1 MTDAAHAP
9 AQAPFVPPPQPG
21 LWTLLAPKWR
31 TALARVR
38 QERSGAGMR
47 LLLLALVGFGFWSA
61 VFGVAFRV
69 LKYFRGVP
77 DIGTLVATKL
87 LAVLLLAFLGVL
99 LLSNV
104 ITALSTYFLAKDL
117 DLVVSAP
124 VDWLRVYVA
133 KLGET
138 TVHSSWMVALVAIPI
153 FTAYGIVFDGGP
165 LYPLIVIA
173 ALIPYLVMPAIL
185 GVMLTLALVNIFPA
199 RRTRDLLT
207 LVAVGAAG
215 GVVLLLRLIRPEQLA
230 RPEGFRNLLDYFS
243 MLRGPTNPFLPS
255 EWAADMVMNWLLRV
269 GDPLPILLLWS
280 TAAVLGVVGSA
291 LHQRWYLAGYSKAQ
305 EGKDSFVRGGW
316 WERALIPLFRGA
328 DPARREFALK
338 DLRLF
343 FRDTTQWSQLILLA
357 VLLAVYVFNIRTL
370 QLFTGEQ
377 VPAFFVTLVVF
388 LNQGLAGF
396 VLAAIAARFIFP
408 AISLEGRELWLLKSS
423 PLDLRAMFWSKYF
436 IGTLPLMVV
445 ALVLTLVTNALL
457 HASTFIMLVS
467 VITICL
473 YTIAASALALG
484 LGALFPQ
491 FGTENAAQIPT
502 SFGGLVFM
510 MTSLSL
516 LAVVIVIEALPVANY
531 LRELAVGGTPGITT
545 QLLLSMGVVA
555 VLCGACTILPLRYG
569 LRRLQELEL

>member
-1 MTDAAHAP
+1 MSDARP
-9 AQAPFVPPPQPG
+9 ASVGAVTLSQPG
-21 LWTLLAPKWR
+21 IWTLLSPKWR

-61 VFGVAFRV
+61 VFGVSYRV

-77 DIGTLVATKL
+77 DIGVLVATKL

-104 ITALSTYFLAKDL
+104 ITALSTFFLAADL

-124 VDWLRVYVA
+124 VDWLRVYIA

-138 TVHSSWMVALVAIPI
+138 TVHSSWMVVLVALPI
-153 FTAYGIVFDGGP
+153 FTAYGLVFDGGL
-165 LYPLIVIA
+165 LYPLIVIS
-173 ALIPYLVMPAIL
+173 ALIPFLVMPAIL
-185 GVMLTLALVNIFPA
+185 GTMFTMFLVNIFPA
-199 RRTRDLLT
+199 RKTRDLLT
-207 LVAVGAAG
+207 LVAVGAVG

-243 MLRGPTNPFLPS
+243 MLQGPTNPFLPS
-255 EWAADMVMNWLLRV
+255 EWAADMVMNWLLRI

-280 TAAVLGVVGSA
+280 TAGVLGVLGAA
-291 LHQRWYLAGYSKAQ
+291 LHQRLYLAGYSKAQ
-305 EGKDSFVRGGW
+305 EGKDSFVRGGG
-316 WERALIPLFRGA
+316 WERLLAPFLRTAG
-328 DPARREFALK
+328 PARREFILK

-357 VLLAVYVFNIRTL
+357 VLLAVYVFNIQTL
-370 QLFTGEQ
+370 QLFSGEQ
-377 VPAFFVTLVVF
+377 VPTFFVTLVVF

-445 ALVLTLVTNALL
+445 ALSLTLVTNTLL
-457 HASTFIMLVS
+457 HASAFIMLVS
-467 VITICL
+467 VITISL
-473 YTIAASALALG
+473 FTVAASALALG

-510 MTSLSL
+510 MSSLSL
-516 LAVVIVIEALPVANY
+516 LALVIVIEAMPVASY
-531 LRELAVGGTPGITT
+531 LQALSVGQEPGLTT
-545 QLLLSMGVVA
+545 EVVLSMLVVTA
-555 VLCGACTILPLRYG
+555 LCAASTVLPLRIG

>member
-1 MTDAAHAP
+1 MSDARP
-9 AQAPFVPPPQPG
+9 ASVGAVTLSQPG
-21 LWTLLAPKWR
+21 IWTLLSPKWR

-61 VFGVAFRV
+61 VFGVSYRV

-77 DIGTLVATKL
+77 DIGVLVATKL

-104 ITALSTYFLAKDL
+104 ITALSTFFLAADL

-124 VDWLRVYVA
+124 VDWLRVYIA

-138 TVHSSWMVALVAIPI
+138 TVHSSWMVVLVALPI
-153 FTAYGIVFDGGP
+153 FTAYGLVFDGGL
-165 LYPLIVIA
+165 LYPLIVIS
-173 ALIPYLVMPAIL
+173 ALIPFLVMPAIL
-185 GVMLTLALVNIFPA
+185 GTMFTMFLVNIFPA
-199 RRTRDLLT
+199 RKTRDLLT

-243 MLRGPTNPFLPS
+243 MLQGPTNPFLPS
-255 EWAADMVMNWLLRV
+255 EWAADMVMNWLLRI

-280 TAAVLGVVGSA
+280 TAGVLGVLGAA
-291 LHQRWYLAGYSKAQ
+291 LHQRLYLAGYSKAQ
-305 EGKDSFVRGGW
+305 EGKDSFVRGGG
-316 WERALIPLFRGA
+316 WERLLAPFLRTAGA
-328 DPARREFALK
+328 ARREFILK

-357 VLLAVYVFNIRTL
+357 VLLAVYVFNIQTL
-370 QLFTGEQ
+370 QLFSGEQ
-377 VPAFFVTLVVF
+377 VPTFFVTLVVF

-408 AISLEGRELWLLKSS
+408 SISLEGRELWLLKSS

-445 ALVLTLVTNALL
+445 ALSLTLVTNTLL
-457 HASTFIMLVS
+457 HASAFIMLIS
-467 VITICL
+467 VITISL
-473 YTIAASALALG
+473 FTVAASALALG

-510 MTSLSL
+510 MSSLSL
-516 LAVVIVIEALPVANY
+516 LALVIVIEAMPVASY
-531 LRELAVGGTPGITT
+531 LQALSVGQEPGLTAEVV
-545 QLLLSMGVVA
+545 LSMLVVTA
-555 VLCGACTILPLRYG
+555 LCVASTVLPLRIG
-569 LRRLQELEL
+569 LKRLQELEL

>member
-1 MTDAAHAP
+1 MTEPSVAAPLP
-9 AQAPFVPPPQPG
+9 ALARPRQPG
-21 LWTLLAPKWR
+21 IWTLLSPKWR

-38 QERSGAGMR
+38 EERSGAGMR
-47 LLLLALVGFGFWSA
+47 MLLLALVGFGFWSA
-61 VFGVAFRV
+61 VFGVSYRV

-77 DIGTLVATKL
+77 EIGTLVATKL
-87 LAVLLLAFLGVL
+87 LGVLLLAFLGVL
-99 LLSNV
+99 LLSNI
-104 ITALSTYFLAKDL
+104 ITALSTFFLASDL

-124 VDWLRVYVA
+124 VDWLRVYLA

-153 FTAYGIVFDGGP
+153 FTAYGMVFDGGP
-165 LYPLIVIA
+165 FYPLVVVA
-173 ALIPYLVMPAIL
+173 ALIPFLVMPAVI
-185 GVMLTLALVNIFPA
+185 GTLVTLLLVNIFPA
-199 RRTRDLLT
+199 RKTRDLLT
-207 LVAVGAAG
+207 LVAVGAVG

-243 MLRGPTNPFLPS
+243 LLQAPTNPFLPS
-255 EWAADMVMNWLLRV
+255 EWAANMVMNWLQRI
-269 GDPLPILLLWS
+269 GDPLPILLLWT
-280 TAAVLGVVGSA
+280 TAGVLGVVGSG
-291 LHQRWYLAGYSKAQ
+291 LHQRLYLSGYSKAQ
-305 EGKDSFVRGGW
+305 EGKDSFVRGSA
-316 WERALIPLFRGA
+316 WERVLAPLLRTAGA
-328 DPARREFALK
+328 ARREFILK

-357 VLLAVYVFNIRTL
+357 VLLAVYVFNIQTL
-370 QLFTGEQ
+370 QLFSGEQ
-377 VPAFFVTLVVF
+377 VPIFFVTLVVF

-445 ALVLTLVTNALL
+445 ALTLTLVTNALL
-457 HASTFIMLVS
+457 EASPFIMLMS
-467 VITICL
+467 VITITL
-473 YTIAASALALG
+473 YTLAASAMALG
-484 LGALFPQ
+484 LGALFPH

-510 MTSLSL
+510 MSSLSL
-516 LAVVIVIEALPVANY
+516 LALVIVIEALPVASY
-531 LRELAVGGTPGITT
+531 LRALAAGRDPGISAE
-545 QLLLSMGVVA
+545 LVLCMAVVA
-555 VLCGACTILPLRYG
+555 ALCTAATIIPLRIG

>member
-1 MTDAAHAP
+1 MPERTVAAP
-9 AQAPFVPPPQPG
+9 AVDGPAPQPG
-21 LWTLLAPKWR
+21 LWTLLSPKWR

-47 LLLLALVGFGFWSA
+47 ILLLALVGFGFWSA
-61 VFGVAFRV
+61 VFGVSYRV

-77 DIGTLVATKL
+77 EIGVLVATKL
-87 LAVLLLAFLGVL
+87 LAVLLLAFLGIL
-99 LLSNV
+99 LLSNI
-104 ITALSTYFLAKDL
+104 ITALSTFFLASDL

-124 VDWLRVYVA
+124 VDWLRVYLA

-138 TVHSSWMVALVAIPI
+138 TVHSSWMVALVAVPI
-153 FTAYGIVFDGGP
+153 FTAYGMVFDGGL
-165 LYPLIVIA
+165 LYPLVVTA
-173 ALIPYLVMPAIL
+173 ALVPFLLMPAIL
-185 GVMLTLALVNIFPA
+185 GTMVTLLLVNIFPA
-199 RRTRDLLT
+199 RKTRDLLT
-207 LVAVGAAG
+207 LVAVGAVG

-243 MLRGPTNPFLPS
+243 LLQGPTNPFLPS
-255 EWAADMVMNWLLRV
+255 EWAADMVMNWLLRI

-280 TAAVLGVVGSA
+280 TAAALGVVGSA
-291 LHQRWYLAGYSKAQ
+291 LHQRLYLAGYSKAQ
-305 EGKDSFVRGGW
+305 EGKESFVRGGA
-316 WERALIPLFRGA
+316 WERVLAPLLRTAG
-328 DPARREFALK
+328 PARREFILK

-357 VLLAVYVFNIRTL
+357 VLLAVYVFNIQTL
-370 QLFTGEQ
+370 QLFSGEQ
-377 VPAFFVTLVVF
+377 VPVFFVTLVVF

-445 ALVLTLVTNALL
+445 ALTLTLVTNALL
-457 HASTFIMLVS
+457 EASTFIMLLS
-467 VITICL
+467 VITISL
-473 YTIAASALALG
+473 FTLAASALALG

-510 MTSLSL
+510 MSSLSL
-516 LAVVIVIEALPVANY
+516 LALVIIIEAMPVATY
-531 LRELAVGGTPGITT
+531 LRDLAAGGEGRLGIELA
-545 QLLLSMGVVA
+545 LSMAAVT
-555 VLCGACTILPLRYG
+555 VLCVVSTILPLRVG
-569 LRRLQELEL
+569 LRRLEELEL

>member
-1 MTDAAHAP
+1 MTEAAVRGSPGA
-9 AQAPFVPPPQPG
+9 APPQPR
-21 LWTLLAPKWR
+21 LWVLLSPKWR

-61 VFGVAFRV
+61 VFGVSYRV

-77 DIGTLVATKL
+77 DIGVLVATKL
-87 LAVLLLAFLGVL
+87 LAVLLLAFLGIL
-99 LLSNV
+99 LLSNI
-104 ITALSTYFLAKDL
+104 ITALSIFFLASDL
-117 DLVVSAP
+117 DLVVAAP
-124 VDWLRVYVA
+124 VDWLRVYLA

-138 TVHSSWMVALVAIPI
+138 TVHSSWMVALVAAPI
-153 FTAYGIVFDGGP
+153 FTAYGMVFDGGP
-165 LYPLIVIA
+165 LYPLVVIA
-173 ALIPYLVMPAIL
+173 ALVPFLLMPAIL
-185 GVMLTLALVNIFPA
+185 GTLLTLLLVNIFPA
-199 RRTRDLLT
+199 RKTRDLLT
-207 LVAVGAAG
+207 LIAVGAAG

-243 MLRGPTNPFLPS
+243 VLQGPTNPFLPS
-255 EWAADMVMNWLLRV
+255 EWAADMVMNWLLRI
-269 GDPLPILLLWS
+269 GDPLPILLLWT
-280 TAAVLGVVGSA
+280 TAAALGVVGSA
-291 LHQRWYLAGYSKAQ
+291 LHQQLYLAGYSKAQ
-305 EGKDSFVRGGW
+305 EGKDSFVRGAG
-316 WERALIPLFRGA
+316 WERLLAPLLRGVG
-328 DPARREFALK
+328 PARREFILK

-343 FRDTTQWSQLILLA
+343 LRDTTQWSQLILLA
-357 VLLAVYVFNIRTL
+357 VLLAVYVFNIQAL

-377 VPAFFVTLVVF
+377 VPVFFVTLVVF

-445 ALVLTLVTNALL
+445 ALTLTLVTNALL
-457 HASTFIMLVS
+457 QASAFIMLLS
-467 VITICL
+467 VVTITL
-473 YTIAASALALG
+473 YTLAASALALG

-510 MTSLSL
+510 MSSLSL
-516 LAVVIVIEALPVANY
+516 LALIIVVEAMPVAAY
-531 LRELAVGGTPGITT
+531 LRELAAGGTPRLGAE
-545 QLLLSMGVVA
+545 LALSMAVV
-555 VLCGACTILPLRYG
+555 VLLAAASTFLPLRIG

>member
-1 MTDAAHAP
+1 MTDATAAGGEVRV
-9 AQAPFVPPPQPG
+9 VPPPQPG
-21 LWTLLAPKWR
+21 IWTLLAPKWR

-61 VFGVAFRV
+61 VFGVSYRV

-77 DIGTLVATKL
+77 DIGVLVATKL
-87 LAVLLLAFLGVL
+87 LAVLLLAFLGIL
-99 LLSNV
+99 LLSNI
-104 ITALSTYFLAKDL
+104 ITALSTFFLAADL
-117 DLVVSAP
+117 DLVVAAP
-124 VDWLRVYVA
+124 VDWLRVYIA

-138 TVHSSWMVALVAIPI
+138 TVHSSWMVALVAVPI
-153 FTAYGIVFDGGP
+153 FTAYGMVFDGGP

-173 ALIPYLVMPAIL
+173 ALIPFLVMPAVL
-185 GVMLTLALVNIFPA
+185 GTILTLLLVNIFPA
-199 RRTRDLLT
+199 RKTRDLLT
-207 LVAVGAAG
+207 LVAVGAVG

-243 MLRGPTNPFLPS
+243 MLQGPTNPFLPS
-255 EWAADMVMNWLLRV
+255 EWAADMVMNWLLRI
-269 GDPLPILLLWS
+269 GDPLPILLLWT
-280 TAAVLGVVGSA
+280 TAAVLGVVGSG
-291 LHQRWYLAGYSKAQ
+291 LHQRLYLTGYSKAQ
-305 EGKDSFVRGGW
+305 EGKDSFVRGGG
-316 WERALIPLFRGA
+316 WESALAPLLRSAG
-328 DPARREFALK
+328 PARREFILK

-357 VLLAVYVFNIRTL
+357 VLLAVYVFNIQTL
-370 QLFTGEQ
+370 QLFSGEQ
-377 VPAFFVTLVVF
+377 VPVFFVTLVVF

-445 ALVLTLVTNALL
+445 ALTLTLVTNALL
-457 HASTFIMLVS
+457 QASTFIMVMS
-467 VITICL
+467 VITISL
-473 YTIAASALALG
+473 YTMAASALALG

-491 FGTENAAQIPT
+491 FCTENAAEIPT

-510 MTSLSL
+510 MASLSL
-516 LAVVIVIEALPVANY
+516 LALVIVIEALPVAGY
-531 LRELAVGGTPGITT
+531 LRALATGESPGLTTELALGM
-545 QLLLSMGVVA
+545 LAVA
-555 VLCGACTILPLRYG
+555 AVCAASTILPLRIG

>member
-1 MTDAAHAP
+1 MTDASATSALVSV
-9 AQAPFVPPPQPG
+9 APPPQPG
-21 LWTLLAPKWR
+21 IWTLLAPKWR

-61 VFGVAFRV
+61 VFGVSYRV
-69 LKYFRGVP
+69 LKYFRDVP

-87 LAVLLLAFLGVL
+87 LGVLLLAFLGIL
-99 LLSNV
+99 LLSNI
-104 ITALSTYFLAKDL
+104 ITALSTFFLAADL

-124 VDWLRVYVA
+124 VDWLRVYIA

-138 TVHSSWMVALVAIPI
+138 TAHSSWMVALVAVPI
-153 FTAYGIVFDGGP
+153 FTAYGMVFDGGL

-173 ALIPYLVMPAIL
+173 ALIPFLVMPAIL
-185 GVMLTLALVNIFPA
+185 GTLITLLLVNIFPA
-199 RRTRDLLT
+199 RKTRDLLT
-207 LVAVGAAG
+207 LVAVGGIG

-243 MLRGPTNPFLPS
+243 MLQGPTNPFLPS
-255 EWAADMVMNWLLRV
+255 EWAADMLMNWLLRV
-269 GDPLPILLLWS
+269 GDPLPILLLWT
-280 TAAVLGVVGSA
+280 TAGVLGVVGSG
-291 LHQRWYLAGYSKAQ
+291 LHQRLYLAGYSKAQ
-305 EGKDSFVRGGW
+305 EGKDSFVRGGG
-316 WERALIPLFRGA
+316 WERLLAPFLRTAG
-328 DPARREFALK
+328 PARREFILK

-343 FRDTTQWSQLILLA
+343 FRDATQWSQLILLA
-357 VLLAVYVFNIRTL
+357 VLLAVYVFNIQTL

-377 VPAFFVTLVVF
+377 VPVFFVTLVVF

-445 ALVLTLVTNALL
+445 ALTLTLVTNTLL
-457 HASTFIMLVS
+457 HASAFIMVMS
-467 VITICL
+467 VVTISL
-473 YTIAASALALG
+473 YTMAASALALG

-510 MTSLSL
+510 MSSLSL
-516 LAVVIVIEALPVANY
+516 LALVIVIEAIPVAGY
-531 LRELAVGGTPGITT
+531 LRILAAGGDPGMSSELI
-545 QLLLSMGVVA
+545 LSMVA
-555 VLCGACTILPLRYG
+555 VAGLCAASTILPLRIG

>member
-1 MTDAAHAP
+1 MTEPVVVPATAAA
-9 AQAPFVPPPQPG
+9 AAPQPG
-21 LWTLLAPKWR
+21 LWTLLSPKWR

-38 QERSGAGMR
+38 QERSGAGVR
-47 LLLLALVGFGFWSA
+47 LLLLSLVGFGFWSA
-61 VFGVAFRV
+61 VFGIAYRV
-69 LKYFRGVP
+69 LKYFQGVP

-104 ITALSTYFLAKDL
+104 ITSLSTFFLAADL

-124 VDWLRVYVA
+124 VDWLRVYIA

-138 TVHSSWMVALVAIPI
+138 TVHSSWMVALVAVPI
-153 FTAYGIVFDGGP
+153 FTAYGMVFDGGP
-165 LYPLIVIA
+165 LYPLVVVS
-173 ALIPYLVMPAIL
+173 ALIPFLVMPAVL
-185 GVMLTLALVNIFPA
+185 GTLLTLVLVNIFPA
-199 RRTRDLLT
+199 RKTRDLLT
-207 LVAVGAAG
+207 LVAVGAVG

-230 RPEGFRNLLDYFS
+230 RPEGFRNLLEYFS
-243 MLRGPTNPFLPS
+243 LLQGPTNPFLPS
-255 EWAADMVMNWLLRV
+255 EWAADMVMNWLLRI
-269 GDPLPILLLWS
+269 GDPLPILLLWT
-280 TAAVLGVVGSA
+280 TAGVLGVVGAA
-291 LHQRWYLAGYSKAQ
+291 LHQKLYLDGYSKAQ
-305 EGKDSFVRGGW
+305 EGKDSFVRGGG
-316 WERALIPLFRGA
+316 WERLLAPFLRTAG
-328 DPARREFALK
+328 PARREFILK

-357 VLLAVYVFNIRTL
+357 VLLAVYVFNIQTL
-370 QLFTGEQ
+370 QLFSGEQ
-377 VPAFFVTLVVF
+377 VPIFFVTLVVF

-445 ALVLTLVTNALL
+445 ALTLTLVTNALL
-457 HASTFIMLVS
+457 QASTFIMLIS
-467 VITICL
+467 VLTIAM
-473 YTIAASALALG
+473 YTLAASALALG

-510 MTSLSL
+510 MSSLCL
-516 LAVVIVIEALPVANY
+516 LALVIVIEAVPVSSY
-531 LRELAVGGTPGITT
+531 LRAIAIGGDPGLTT
-545 QLLLSMGVVA
+545 EVVLSMLVVA
-555 VLCGACTILPLRYG
+555 ALCAASTVVPLRIG

>member
-1 MTDAAHAP
+1 MSEPAP
-9 AQAPFVPPPQPG
+9 ADTASVALPPQPG
-21 LWTLLAPKWR
+21 IWILLSPKWR

-47 LLLLALVGFGFWSA
+47 LLLLSLVGFGFWSA
-61 VFGVAFRV
+61 IFGVSYRV

-99 LLSNV
+99 LLSNI
-104 ITALSTYFLAKDL
+104 ITALSTFFLASDL

-124 VDWLRVYVA
+124 VDWLRVYIA

-138 TVHSSWMVALVAIPI
+138 TVHSSWMVGLVALPI
-153 FTAYGIVFDGGP
+153 FTAYGMVFDGGP

-173 ALIPYLVMPAIL
+173 AIIPFLVMPAVL
-185 GVMLTLALVNIFPA
+185 GAMLTLLLVNIFPA
-199 RRTRDLLT
+199 RKTRDLLT
-207 LVAVGAAG
+207 LVAVGAVG

-243 MLRGPTNPFLPS
+243 MLQGPTNPFLPS
-255 EWAADMVMNWLLRV
+255 EWAADMVMNWLLRI

-280 TAAVLGVVGSA
+280 TAGVLGVVGAA
-291 LHQRWYLAGYSKAQ
+291 LHQKLYLTGYSKAQ
-305 EGKDSFVRGGW
+305 EGKDSFVRGGG
-316 WERALIPLFRGA
+316 WERLLAPMLRTSG
-328 DPARREFALK
+328 PARREFILK

-343 FRDTTQWSQLILLA
+343 FRDSTQWSQLILLA
-357 VLLAVYVFNIRTL
+357 VLLAVYVFNIQTL
-370 QLFTGEQ
+370 QLFSGEQ
-377 VPAFFVTLVVF
+377 VPTFFVTLVVF

-445 ALVLTLVTNALL
+445 ALSLTLVTNGLL
-457 HASTFIMLVS
+457 HASTFIMLIS
-467 VITICL
+467 VITISL
-473 YTIAASALALG
+473 FTMAASALALG

-510 MTSLSL
+510 MSSLCL
-516 LAVVIVIEALPVANY
+516 LALIIVIEAYPVSSY
-531 LRELAVGGTPGITT
+531 LQALAVGQEPGVGAEVV
-545 QLLLSMGVVA
+545 LSMAVVA
-555 VLCGACTILPLRYG
+555 ALCTASTVLPLRIG
-569 LRRLQELEL
+569 LKRLQELEL

>member
-1 MTDAAHAP
+1 MTEPAP
-9 AQAPFVPPPQPG
+9 AAEALPRPPQPG
-21 LWTLLAPKWR
+21 LWTLLSPKWR

-61 VFGVAFRV
+61 VFGVAYRV
-69 LKYFRGVP
+69 LKYFQGVP
-77 DIGTLVATKL
+77 EIGTLVATKL

-99 LLSNV
+99 LLSNI
-104 ITALSTYFLAKDL
+104 ITALSTFFLASDL

-124 VDWLRVYVA
+124 VDWLRVYLV
-133 KLGET
+133 KLAET
-138 TVHSSWMVALVAIPI
+138 TVHSSWMVALVALPI
-153 FTAYGIVFDGGP
+153 FTAYGMVFDGGP
-165 LYPLIVIA
+165 LFPLIVIS
-173 ALIPYLVMPAIL
+173 ALIPFLVMPAVL
-185 GVMLTLALVNIFPA
+185 GTMITLLLVNIFPA

-207 LVAVGAAG
+207 LVAVAAVG

-243 MLRGPTNPFLPS
+243 MLQGPTNPFLPS

-269 GDPLPILLLWS
+269 GDPLPILLLWT
-280 TAAVLGVVGSA
+280 TAGVLGVVGSG
-291 LHQRWYLAGYSKAQ
+291 LHQRLYLAGYSKAQ
-305 EGKDSFVRGGW
+305 EGKDTFVRGGA
-316 WERALIPLFRGA
+316 WERALAPFLRTSG
-328 DPARREFALK
+328 PARREFILK

-357 VLLAVYVFNIRTL
+357 VLLAVYVFNIQTL
-370 QLFTGEQ
+370 QLFSGEQ
-377 VPAFFVTLVVF
+377 VPVFFVTLVVF

-445 ALVLTLVTNALL
+445 ALTLTLVTNALL
-457 HASTFIMLVS
+457 HASPFIMLMS
-467 VITICL
+467 VLTITMFTL
-473 YTIAASALALG
+473 AASALALG
-484 LGALFPQ
+484 LGALFPH

-510 MTSLSL
+510 MSSLSL
-516 LAVVIVIEALPVANY
+516 LALVIIIEALPVASY
-531 LRELAVGGTPGITT
+531 LRAIAIGEDPGVSTEMV
-545 QLLLSMGVVA
+545 LSMVA
-555 VLCGACTILPLRYG
+555 VAALCAASTILPLRIG

>member
-1 MTDAAHAP
+1 MTDAAAAAAGP
-9 AQAPFVPPPQPG
+9 SPQPG
-21 LWTLLAPKWR
+21 IWTLLAPKWR

-38 QERSGAGMR
+38 QERSGAGTRM
-47 LLLLALVGFGFWSA
+47 LLLALVGFGFWSA
-61 VFGVAFRV
+61 VFGVSYRV
-69 LKYFRGVP
+69 LRYFRGVP

-87 LAVLLLAFLGVL
+87 LAVLLLAFLGIL

-104 ITALSTYFLAKDL
+104 ITALSTFFLAADL

-124 VDWLRVYVA
+124 VDWLRVYIA

-138 TVHSSWMVALVAIPI
+138 TVHSSWMVALVAVPI
-153 FTAYGIVFDGGP
+153 FTAYGMVFDGGF
-165 LYPLIVIA
+165 LYPLIVVA
-173 ALIPYLVMPAIL
+173 ALIPFLVMPAVL
-185 GVMLTLALVNIFPA
+185 GTMLTLFLVNVFPA

-207 LVAVGAAG
+207 LVAVGGVG

-243 MLRGPTNPFLPS
+243 MLRGPTSPFLPS
-255 EWAADMVMNWLLRV
+255 EWAADMVMNWLLRI
-269 GDPLPILLLWS
+269 GDPLPILLLWT
-280 TAAVLGVVGSA
+280 TAGVLGVVGSA
-291 LHQRWYLAGYSKAQ
+291 LHQRLYLAGYSKAQ
-305 EGKDSFVRGGW
+305 EGKDSFVRGGA
-316 WERALIPLFRGA
+316 WERALAPMLRSAG
-328 DPARREFALK
+328 PARREFILK

-357 VLLAVYVFNIRTL
+357 VLLAVYVFNIQTL

-377 VPAFFVTLVVF
+377 VPVFFVTLVVF

-445 ALVLTLVTNALL
+445 ALTLTLVTNTLL
-457 HASTFIMLVS
+457 HASAFIMLMS
-467 VITICL
+467 VLTISL
-473 YTIAASALALG
+473 YTMAASALALG

-510 MTSLSL
+510 MSSLSL
-516 LAVVIVIEALPVANY
+516 LALVIVIEALPVAAY
-531 LRELAVGGTPGITT
+531 LRTLAAGGDPGWSTDVV
-545 QLLLSMGVVA
+545 LSMVA
-555 VLCGACTILPLRYG
+555 VAALCAASTIFPLRIG